1 MARTVSLNKRFNRG
15 VPARAYIKHLHV
27 YTEGEITEKE
37 YLNAFCREII
47 PVHPEFRL
55 SIKPSKGKSSPRKI
69 LDAMRRD
76 AKLFGDKR
84 KLFKSTLNNC
94 LHSNLACV
102 IDKMARGAK
111 LNRAF
116 EELPKDPTKFGC

>member
-47 PVHPEFRL
+47 PVHPEFRPAAYAGNFIISPTGEL
-55 SIKPSKGKSSPRKI
+55 RLVSMFDLPPETRVLCTEDGYKIVFGKTADGENVYI
-69 LDAMRRD
+69 LA
-76 AKLFGDKR
+76 
-84 KLFKSTLNNC
+84 
-94 LHSNLACV
+94 
-102 IDKMARGAK
+102 
-111 LNRAF
+111 
-116 EELPKDPTKFGC
+116 